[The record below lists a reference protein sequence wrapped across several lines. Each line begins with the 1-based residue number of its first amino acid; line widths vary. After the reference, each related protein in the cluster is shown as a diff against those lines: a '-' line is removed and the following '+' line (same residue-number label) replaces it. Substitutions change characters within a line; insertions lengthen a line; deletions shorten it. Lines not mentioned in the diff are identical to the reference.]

1 MALRAALE
9 CSEVLGAYGWLHD
22 TPLPRLIANARM
34 LQSVDGTAEI
44 QKVVIARALDR
55 RARDL

>member
-1 MALRAALE
+1 MAARHAAAR
-9 CSEVLGAYGWLHD
+9 G
-22 TPLPRLIANARM
+22 LIANARM